1 MAAQS
6 QRKYNLRHLFR
17 SAYLLFLRQPESAFK
32 ISLIS
37 ATACLYTTWHL
48 AGLEC
53 ERASAHLRR
62 GRWKQSLVS
71 FERACIL
78 VMLTD
83 TLLDVVSQH
92 SSHGPLAATR
102 RRLLVAI
109 EHWLEEA
116 RQELPTVASHLC
128 DLAVGDE
135 RLNASIMRLQ
145 LFITPMN

>member
-6 QRKYNLRHLFR
+6 HRKYDLRRLFGSAHLLSKQLQNALKF
-17 SAYLLFLRQPESAFK
+17 
-32 ISLIS
+32 SLIS

-53 ERASAHLRR
+53 ERASAHLRH

-83 TLLDVVSQH
+83 TLVDVVSQH
-92 SSHGPLAATR
+92 SSHGPLIATR
-102 RRLLVAI
+102 RRLLAAI

-116 RQELPTVASHLC
+116 QRELPRVASYLC
-128 DLAVGDE
+128 DLAIGDE
-135 RLNASIMRLQ
+135 KLNASIMRLR
-145 LFITPMN
+145 LFISPVN